1 MSGIK
6 RRIGTKNVVSLV
18 EVKDAYCI
26 IIQSIIWIHLQLQPD
41 FNDNATVW
49 YYIAIFLHT
58 VFFNLTKIFAV
69 LVIVAL
75 EGLCSA

>member
-18 EVKDAYCI
+18 EAKDAYCI
-26 IIQSIIWIHLQLQPD
+26 SIQSIIWILLQLQPD

-49 YYIAIFLHT
+49 YSNLSSFG
-58 VFFNLTKIFAV
+58 FFNLTKIFAD
-69 LVIVAL
+69 LAIVAL